1 LNLKHLFKQVVVF
14 VVAWYLLYF
23 MTFGLHEQFHAL
35 VLHLLG
41 IESKVTF
48 VWVGPVPIAA
58 FTWPEV
64 WPVARLALALV
75 GLAGGLGVAACF
87 ICLDLFVPGIHSSRG
102 LDLALNYHVGQQA
115 TYAVGEALAVT
126 QVISPPMFQVVI
138 VLSYLVGVLFVLL
151 ELTGVINI

>member
-1 LNLKHLFKQVVVF
+1 MNLKHLFKQVVVF

-75 GLAGGLGVAACF
+75 GYPLVKVLAGRGREVSKTLYVVSAMLLAYLLLIRSRLG
-87 ICLDLFVPGIHSSRG
+87 
-102 LDLALNYHVGQQA
+102 
-115 TYAVGEALAVT
+115 
-126 QVISPPMFQVVI
+126 
-138 VLSYLVGVLFVLL
+138 
-151 ELTGVINI
+151 